1 MKKLKLRCLTD
12 LPKVSKI
19 IRPGVV
25 TQMQI
30 FKLQIPSKCPLHA
43 HPPITVAGSSL
54 PEESRAQPSQEPS
67 KRDRLTNREA
77 EALISTVKPDFLQEP
92 LKASNL
98 VQSVV

>member
-54 PEESRAQPSQEPS
+54 PEESRGTALPRTLKEGQTHQPGSRGS
-67 KRDRLTNREA
+67 YFN
-77 EALISTVKPDFLQEP
+77 S
-92 LKASNL
+92 
-98 VQSVV
+98 